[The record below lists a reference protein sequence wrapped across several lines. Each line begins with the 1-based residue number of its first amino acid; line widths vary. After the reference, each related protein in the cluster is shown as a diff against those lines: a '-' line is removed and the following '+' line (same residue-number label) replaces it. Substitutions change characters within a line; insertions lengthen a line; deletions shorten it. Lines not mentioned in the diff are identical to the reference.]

1 MSKKSSNFARELNK
15 NQKYKQYKL
24 MKPLKQMTVALAS
37 DHAGFGLKSMIQLF
51 LEREGAKVL
60 DFGCYSMENCDFPDF
75 AHPLAESVE
84 KGECDFGIGF
94 CFTGNG
100 MAMSTNRSPRVR
112 ATICWEPRMAENAR
126 RFFDA
131 NILCLPAGY
140 VAPDKAL
147 EIIEAF
153 VTTAFDG
160 GERYERRIN
169 KLANQSK

>member
-1 MSKKSSNFARELNK
+1 MKKLDE
-15 NQKYKQYKL
+15 
-24 MKPLKQMTVALAS
+24 MTIALAS
-37 DHAGFGLKSMIQLF
+37 DHAGFGLKSMIQLY
-51 LEREGAKVL
+51 LEREGVKVD
-60 DFGCYSMENCDFPDF
+60 DFGCHSMENCDFPDF
-75 AHPLAESVE
+75 AHPMATAVE
-84 KGECDFGIGF
+84 KGECDLGIGF

-100 MAMSTNRSPRVR
+100 MCMATNTHPHVR

-147 EIIEAF
+147 DIIHAF

-160 GERYERRIN
+160 GERYVRRIRH
-169 KLANQSK
+169 LANPNKYRIENGEWIMED